1 MRRITEITMRP
12 CSTPQAARARHETM
26 QHARRWIPALALLT
40 VMAAATPV
48 FAAAEPLGATLDSLL
63 SEARARHPELRA
75 MRHEAEAA
83 AERIGS
89 AGALADPMVQ
99 MELRDVTNEM
109 SGGSPSLLPGRV
121 GSTRYQIRQTLPPW
135 GSREARRETAR
146 AGADEARL
154 RAEATWAELAL
165 RIKTVYARWQQQHAT
180 ALQTRELLQLAE
192 RMEAAA
198 QARYASGRGAQQDV
212 IRAQVERT
220 ALASELLM
228 LEADIAGL
236 RARLNGL
243 LARDAGA
250 ALAPPRAD
258 LREAGALPPV
268 ARLEPA
274 ALRERALARNPQ
286 LAADDARLR
295 AARSGED
302 TVRANRY
309 PMFTLGVAPIQ
320 QRSRIAEWE
329 LMFEVSIPLQQSS
342 RRADER
348 EAQAMVAAAQARRE
362 ATANALLAE
371 LGEQLAAFEA
381 ARRIDTLTANTLLPQ
396 ADLTVQAA
404 LAGYETGKVDFA
416 TVIDAQRQVRNAQ
429 TTLLRT
435 RAEALMRLAEIERI
449 IGGEL

>member
-1 MRRITEITMRP
+1 MNRCLAPRA
-12 CSTPQAARARHETM
+12 TPTHDDTQPRARAWTST
-26 QHARRWIPALALLT
+26 LALL
-40 VMAAATPV
+40 VILVAAPPA
-48 FAAAEPLGATLDSLL
+48 FAAPEPLGATLDGLL
-63 SEARARHPELRA
+63 AEARARHPELRA

-135 GSREARRETAR
+135 GSRESRRETAR

-154 RAEATWAELAL
+154 RAEATWTELAL
-165 RIKTVYARWQQQHAT
+165 RIKTVYARWQQQYAT
-180 ALQTRELLQLAE
+180 ARQTRELLQLAE

-220 ALASELLM
+220 TLAGELLM
-228 LEADIAGL
+228 LEADLAAL

-250 ALAPPRAD
+250 PLAPPRAD
-258 LREAGALPPV
+258 LRDAAALPPV
-268 ARLEPA
+268 ARLDPA
-274 ALRERALARNPQ
+274 ALRARALARNPQ

-309 PMFTLGVAPIQ
+309 PMFTFGVAPIQ

-329 LMFEVSIPLQQSS
+329 LMFEVSIPLQQAS

-381 ARRIDTLTANTLLPQ
+381 ARRIDTLTAGTLLPQ